1 MCSRVSYFPHI
12 QPLYCFLNFL
22 TIPLC
27 FVCVCVIKVLYEV
40 KLLMFVFS
48 RFAASLGSWISV
60 MSHFCLHNLT
70 LLDSVA
76 GIPACVWMRECVW
89 ESESKERESKVRAR
103 ARGREG
109 DPRRTGFLQGLWLF
123 LHHYPDCRQSLLM
136 SLFPLPIHTITCT
149 HIQSH
154 TYTILYVSTKT
165 EGACT
170 GEKRGNM
177 RD

>member
-1 MCSRVSYFPHI
+1 
-12 QPLYCFLNFL
+12 
-22 TIPLC
+22 
-27 FVCVCVIKVLYEV
+27 
-40 KLLMFVFS
+40 MFVFT

-89 ESESKERESKVRAR
+89 ESESKESESKVRAR

-165 EGACT
+165 EGVLHR
-170 GEKRGNM
+170 GEKRKYERRGKGGDAE
-177 RD
+177 RGEWRIDL